1 MLYQLSYSRVAGK
14 DLPGIGAGVK
24 DLPAGRPAGLPTQP
38 SGPPPGALR
47 PPAPG

>member
-24 DLPAGRPAGLPTQP
+24 DLPAGA
-38 SGPPPGALR
+38 PPPR
-47 PPAPG
+47 PGPVPRGRVTP